1 MSPIFL
7 LSMSN
12 VSLLSGEGR
21 SLSLTAGNMP
31 LPRTQITTF
40 SFTWVL
46 ILISFK
52 HIYFPKFSCK
62 VNIVKS
68 LQMKEL
74 KRNVL
79 ICIWLL
85 FGFMQLCPADVSAAV
100 STYPYNYKN
109 YFIAEFCVKKK
120 NLPNVHIFKNIL
132 IHVNKCFNTTYITSK
147 WKKEKKKDLRNQ
159 YI

>member
-21 SLSLTAGNMP
+21 SLSLTTGNMP

-120 NLPNVHIFKNIL
+120 TCQMYISSKIYWFML
-132 IHVNKCFNTTYITSK
+132 ISVSIQHTSHQNE
-147 WKKEKKKDLRNQ
+147 KKEKKKT
-159 YI
+159 